1 MTHRCLRIF
10 GIAFLLLFSSL
21 ARADR
26 DYSDIF
32 IFGDSLSD
40 TGNLATLIGP
50 FPEPPFFG
58 GSRVS
63 NGPVAV
69 EILAQRLGL
78 DAAASLHLIG
88 PASGGNYAVAGARAG
103 GASPIDLDTQL
114 NLFLANQGF
123 VAPAD
128 ALYVVFVGG
137 NDIRDA
143 RGSADRDSARQIV
156 SAAAARVE
164 VAIETLAAAGARDF
178 LLVNAPNIGAIP
190 ETRLLAAMSGDP
202 GLVKRAE
209 RMSRLYRR
217 LLHLIAERVE
227 DKQEQVDIVE
237 FDLFKF
243 FQRLLRK
250 ADRFGFTNNTDPCF
264 STTLFPATLG
274 FNPECNF
281 GANFDQFVFFDEIHP
296 TARAHALAGEALFDA
311 LQDDEDDDED
321 RDDD

>member
-1 MTHRCLRIF
+1 MTYGRLRIF
-10 GIAFLLLFSSL
+10 GIAFLLLFS
-21 ARADR
+21 AWAKAERG
-26 DYSDIF
+26 YSEIF

-40 TGNLATLIGP
+40 SGNLVTLIGP

-88 PASGGNYAVAGARAG
+88 PATGGNYAVAGARAG

-123 VAPAD
+123 IAPAD
-128 ALYVVFVGG
+128 ALYVVFLGG

-143 RGSADRDSARQIV
+143 RDSADRDSARQIV
-156 SAAAARVE
+156 TAAAARVE
-164 VAIETLAAAGARDF
+164 AAIETLAAAGAREF
-178 LLVNAPNIGAIP
+178 LLVNAPNLGAIP
-190 ETRLLAAMSGDP
+190 ETRLLAAASGNP
-202 GLVKRAE
+202 ELVKRAE

-217 LLHLIAERVE
+217 LVHRIAERLEE
-227 DKQEQVDIVE
+227 DQAQLDIVE

-243 FQRLLRK
+243 FRRLLRK
-250 ADRFGFTNNTDPCF
+250 ADKLGFTNNTDPCF
-264 STTLFPATLG
+264 SVTLFPATLG

-296 TARAHALAGEALFDA
+296 SGRAHALAGEALFDA
-311 LQDDEDDDED
+311 LQNDPDDEHDDD
-321 RDDD
+321 